1 MSLPTFRA
9 IRATD
14 RDSWN
19 PLWSGYLE
27 FYKETLT
34 DAQTDL
40 TWSRFFT
47 EFNLHGFVVEVNGHV
62 AGFAHCS
69 FTNST
74 WLEKPD
80 LYLEDLFVSP
90 KYRRQGLGEFLIEG
104 CAKFAE
110 ESGARR
116 LYWQTQRSNESA
128 QKLYYKVAS
137 LSEYIIF
144 EKVFK

>member
-1 MSLPTFRA
+1 LATFRG
-9 IRATD
+9 IRETD
-14 RDSWN
+14 REAWS

-27 FYKETLT
+27 FYKEALT
-34 DAQTDL
+34 DAQTEL

-47 EFNLHGFVVEVNGHV
+47 DYNLQGFVVEVEGNV
-62 AGFAHCS
+62 VGFAHCS

-80 LYLEDLFVSP
+80 LYLEDLYISTAH
-90 KYRRQGLGEFLIEG
+90 RRRGLGELLIEN

-128 QKLYYKVAS
+128 QKLYNKVAS

-144 EKVFK
+144 EKVLHD